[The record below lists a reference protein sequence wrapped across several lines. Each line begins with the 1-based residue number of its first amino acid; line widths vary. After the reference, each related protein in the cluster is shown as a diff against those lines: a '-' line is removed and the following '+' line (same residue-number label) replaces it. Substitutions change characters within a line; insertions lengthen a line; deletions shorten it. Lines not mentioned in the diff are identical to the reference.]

1 MIHDDDCRDCS
12 GFEKTGFVVLR
23 LKNRKRA
30 KNKSRNESVNAVIS
44 MFWKMP
50 RFCFHEKYKRMTA
63 LADK

>member
-30 KNKSRNESVNAVIS
+30 KNKSRNESG
-44 MFWKMP
+44 K
-50 RFCFHEKYKRMTA
+50 RGYFHVLEDAAFLLSREIQTYDSACR
-63 LADK
+63 